1 MTTPLPRWARLLYPC
16 SLPERYSCTLHV
28 NSLESPLLLQ
38 HKKLY
43 KLAPSSNHA
52 DVEMQVAV
60 LLINEL
66 VDVKALS
73 SYSMIECSESC
84 IFVSK
89 ISAN

>member
-1 MTTPLPRWARLLYPC
+1 MTTPLPRWVRLLYPR

-28 NSLESPLLLQ
+28 NLLESPLLQ

-52 DVEMQVAV
+52 DVEMQVTG

-73 SYSMIECSESC
+73 SYSMIEGSESC

-89 ISAN
+89 ISAS